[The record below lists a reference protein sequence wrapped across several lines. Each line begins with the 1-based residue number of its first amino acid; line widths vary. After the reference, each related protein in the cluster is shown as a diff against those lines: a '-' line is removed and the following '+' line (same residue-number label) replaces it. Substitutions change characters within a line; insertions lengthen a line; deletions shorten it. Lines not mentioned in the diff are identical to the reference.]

1 MQDRDNPSLLKTSP
15 VRLKEFPKAENELRG
30 VKSGLLGLLTGLHK
44 PELSEPSLST
54 GVCEMPRLLEKSVL
68 FEETL
73 AKPFPPG
80 LLSYPAAT
88 AAKVGLPFLPGS
100 EAAFV
105 NLCLL
110 PLGCFVLGSLLLT
123 ILL

>member
-1 MQDRDNPSLLKTSP
+1 
-15 VRLKEFPKAENELRG
+15 
-30 VKSGLLGLLTGLHK
+30 
-44 PELSEPSLST
+44 
-54 GVCEMPRLLEKSVL
+54 MPRLLEKSVL

-80 LLSYPAAT
+80 LLSYPAVT

-110 PLGCFVLGSLLLT
+110 PFGCLVLGSLEGRSKERGHSSLVQAGGLLGALVLGGLAAPRLSPCSALT
-123 ILL
+123 VAGPRF

>member
-1 MQDRDNPSLLKTSP
+1 M
-15 VRLKEFPKAENELRG
+15 
-30 VKSGLLGLLTGLHK
+30 KSGLLGLLMGLHK

-54 GVCEMPRLLEKSVL
+54 GVLEMPRLLGKSLL
-68 FEETL
+68 FEEDLL

-80 LLSYPAAT
+80 LLSYPAVT

-110 PLGCFVLGSLLLT
+110 PFDSFALGSLLQLLLT
-123 ILL
+123 MLL

>member
-1 MQDRDNPSLLKTSP
+1 M
-15 VRLKEFPKAENELRG
+15 RLKEFPKAENELRG
-30 VKSGLLGLLTGLHK
+30 VKSGLLGLLIGLHG

-54 GVCEMPRLLEKSVL
+54 GTCEIPRLLEKSDL

-80 LLSYPAAT
+80 LLSYPAVT
-88 AAKVGLPFLPGS
+88 AAKVGLPFLPGR

-105 NLCLL
+105 SLCLL
-110 PLGCFVLGSLLLT
+110 LFSCFAFGSLLEALLT
-123 ILL
+123 MLL